1 MANTQANLMIV
12 VANPSPS
19 RQPHYPRTWLLHS
32 QERAVKVHVTH
43 VANAKP
49 HIVDKGAA

>member
-12 VANPSPS
+12 VANPAPS
-19 RQPHYPRTWLLHS
+19 RQPHYPRTWLLHA
-32 QERAVKVHVTH
+32 QKRAAKVHVTH

-49 HIVDKGAA
+49 HIVDKSAA